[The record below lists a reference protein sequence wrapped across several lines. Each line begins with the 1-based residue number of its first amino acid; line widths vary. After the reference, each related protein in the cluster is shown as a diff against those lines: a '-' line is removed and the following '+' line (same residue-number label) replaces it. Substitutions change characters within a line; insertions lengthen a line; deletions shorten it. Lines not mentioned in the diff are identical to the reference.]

1 MVGLR
6 TGCVDSGS
14 VTSASQAPCTRDDVT
29 ERQRVV
35 AVGVGVRCPGGGVVG
50 AGAVVGGRAVVGAAV
65 GGSDVGAALDGA
77 ALVGADVRNVGD
89 GDTLADADAEGDG
102 EAAGAAR
109 APTCGRTSASATA
122 AMSAMSP
129 ERMVPEPASVSPQLA
144 GRARVAIGRV

>member
-14 VTSASQAPCTRDDVT
+14 VTSAPQARWRRGGVL

-35 AVGVGVRCPGGGVVG
+35 AVGVGVRWPGGGVVA

-65 GGSDVGAALDGA
+65 GGSVVGAALDGA

-89 GDTLADADAEGDG
+89 GDTLAEADAEGDG
-102 EAAGAAR
+102 EADGAAR

-122 AMSAMSP
+122 AISAIAP
-129 ERMVPEPASVSPQLA
+129 ERKSPEPASVSPQPA

>member
-1 MVGLR
+1 MVS
-6 TGCVDSGS
+6 VDSTP

-35 AVGVGVRCPGGGVVG
+35 AVGVGVRWPGGGVVG

-65 GGSDVGAALDGA
+65 GGSVVGAALDGA

-89 GDTLADADAEGDG
+89 GDTLAEADAEGDG
-102 EAAGAAR
+102 DPDGAAR

-122 AMSAMSP
+122 ATSAIAP
-129 ERMVPEPASVSPQLA
+129 ERNSPEPASVSLQPA
-144 GRARVAIGRV
+144 GRAREAMGRV